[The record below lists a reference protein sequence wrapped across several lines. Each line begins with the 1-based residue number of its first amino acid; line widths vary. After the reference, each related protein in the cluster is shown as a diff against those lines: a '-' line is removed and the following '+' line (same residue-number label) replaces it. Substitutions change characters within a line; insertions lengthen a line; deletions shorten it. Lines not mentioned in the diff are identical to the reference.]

1 VASQGINQPP
11 PLSRSAFRESRRQP
25 PRACSKQLNE
35 KLGYLPVPCTAYGN
49 AAQGAIMFK
58 GLYKVEFKTPRR
70 KAVGVVYA
78 ADGKLHGGSSAFA
91 YVGSYTE
98 NGNTIT
104 GVVCSMRHTNDPNHP
119 SAFGFD
125 KVTIECQGTAKGEFA
140 TFEGTAT
147 ETPSLGFKAVLT
159 RIAH

>member
-1 VASQGINQPP
+1 LRNAGGLQG
-11 PLSRSAFRESRRQP
+11 
-25 PRACSKQLNE
+25 
-35 KLGYLPVPCTAYGN
+35 T
-49 AAQGAIMFK
+49 IMFK

-70 KAVGVVYA
+70 KGAGVVYA

-91 YVGSYTE
+91 YVGSYNE

-104 GVVCSMRHTNDPNHP
+104 CVVSTTRHTNDPNHP

-140 TFEGTAT
+140 TFEGKAA
-147 ETPSLGFKAVLT
+147 ETPALGFKAVLT
-159 RIAH
+159 RIAD

>member
-1 VASQGINQPP
+1 M
-11 PLSRSAFRESRRQP
+11 
-25 PRACSKQLNE
+25 
-35 KLGYLPVPCTAYGN
+35 
-49 AAQGAIMFK
+49 IMFK

-70 KAVGVVYA
+70 KGAGVVYA

-125 KVTIECQGTAKGEFA
+125 KVRIECQGTAKGEFA

-159 RIAH
+159 RIAD

>member
-1 VASQGINQPP
+1 LRLPWIAQGD
-11 PLSRSAFRESRRQP
+11 
-25 PRACSKQLNE
+25 
-35 KLGYLPVPCTAYGN
+35 
-49 AAQGAIMFK
+49 AAQGMIMFK

-70 KAVGVVYA
+70 KGAGVVYA

-104 GVVCSMRHTNDPNHP
+104 GVVRSMRHTNDPNHP

-147 ETPSLGFKAVLT
+147 ETPSLGFKAILT
-159 RIAH
+159 RIAD

>member
-1 VASQGINQPP
+1 
-11 PLSRSAFRESRRQP
+11 
-25 PRACSKQLNE
+25 
-35 KLGYLPVPCTAYGN
+35 
-49 AAQGAIMFK
+49 MFK

-70 KAVGVVYA
+70 KGAGVVYA

-104 GVVCSMRHTNDPNHP
+104 GVVCSTRHTNDPNHP

-125 KVTIECQGTAKGEFA
+125 KVTIECQGMAKGEFA

-159 RIAH
+159 RIAD

>member
-1 VASQGINQPP
+1 MAQRLAEKGPLFGENPQQPH
-11 PLSRSAFRESRRQP
+11 
-25 PRACSKQLNE
+25 RACSEQLNG
-35 KLGYLPVPCTAYGN
+35 KLAYLRLRCIASGDATRGT
-49 AAQGAIMFK
+49 IMFK

-70 KAVGVVYA
+70 KGAGVVYA

-98 NGNTIT
+98 NGNSIT
-104 GVVCSMRHTNDPNHP
+104 GVVCSMRHTHDPNFP

-140 TFEGTAT
+140 TFEGTAA

-159 RIAH
+159 RIAE

>member
-1 VASQGINQPP
+1 
-11 PLSRSAFRESRRQP
+11 
-25 PRACSKQLNE
+25 
-35 KLGYLPVPCTAYGN
+35 
-49 AAQGAIMFK
+49 MFK

-70 KAVGVVYA
+70 KGAGVVYA

-104 GVVCSMRHTNDPNHP
+104 GVISSMRHTNDPNFP

-125 KVTIECQGTAKGEFA
+125 KVTIECRGTAKGEFA
-140 TFEGTAT
+140 TFEGTAA

-159 RIAH
+159 RIAD

>member
-1 VASQGINQPP
+1 
-11 PLSRSAFRESRRQP
+11 LFRTTQREISLLAGTLIAQ
-25 PRACSKQLNE
+25 AD
-35 KLGYLPVPCTAYGN
+35 
-49 AAQGAIMFK
+49 AARGTIMFK

-70 KAVGVVYA
+70 KGAGVVYA

-104 GVVCSMRHTNDPNHP
+104 GVICSMRHTHDPNFP

-125 KVTIECQGTAKGEFA
+125 KVTIECQGTAKGEYA
-140 TFEGTAT
+140 TFEGTAA

-159 RIAH
+159 RIAD